1 MRSTEEVFVTMGTG
15 FTYTVYDLTKL
26 TQAETYG
33 KTLVELGKRNPN
45 IVVLSADLGKSTKS
59 AEFAEAFPDRFFN
72 FGIAE
77 QNMLGA
83 AAGLA
88 LCGKIPFASTF
99 GVFASM
105 RAGEQM
111 RTDIAYTNLNVR
123 VVATHSGLSFGQAG
137 TTHHCTEDIAIVRSM
152 ANMTVIV
159 PADSIETSKV
169 VEASSEHQGP
179 IYIRIG
185 RGFEPP
191 AYLDENY
198 EYKIGKAV
206 TMKEGTDVTVIAC
219 GVAVQAACE
228 AADEAGE
235 EGISVRVINMHTI
248 KPIDRDAIVSA
259 SGETKHII
267 TAEEHN
273 IIGGLGGAVA
283 EVMAEIGAGI
293 KLTRLGLPDCYS
305 VIGYPE
311 ELYGR
316 YRIDTDGILDTILQV
331 KEQL

>member
-1 MRSTEEVFVTMGTG
+1 MGTG
-15 FTYTVYDLTKL
+15 FTWTIYDITKL

-33 KTLVELGKRNPN
+33 KTLIQLARDNPR
-45 IVVLSADLGKSTKS
+45 IVVVSADLAKSTKVID
-59 AEFAEAFPDRFFN
+59 FAEEFPDRFFN
-72 FGIAE
+72 FGVAE
-77 QNMLGA
+77 QNLLGA

-88 LCGKIPFASTF
+88 LSGKIVFASTF

-105 RAGEQM
+105 RAGEQL

-123 VVATHSGLSFGQAG
+123 IVATHSGLSFGQAG
-137 TTHHCTEDIAIVRSM
+137 TTHHCTEDIAITRSM

-169 VEASSEHQGP
+169 IQASIDHQGP

-191 AYLDENY
+191 VYLDENY
-198 EYKIGKAV
+198 DYEIGKAV
-206 TMKEGTDVTVIAC
+206 TMREGSDITVIAC
-219 GVAVQAACE
+219 GIAVQAAYE
-228 AADEAGE
+228 AAQEAEE
-235 EGISVRVINMHTI
+235 EGVSVRLINMHTV
-248 KPIDRDAIVSA
+248 KPIDREAIESA
-259 SGETKHII
+259 CAETKHII

-273 IIGGLGGAVA
+273 IMGGLGGAVA
-283 EVMAEIGAGI
+283 EVMAETGAGV
-293 KLTRLGLPDCYS
+293 KLTRLGLCDCYS
-305 VIGYPE
+305 VVGYPE

-316 YRIDTDGILDTILQV
+316 YCLDTDGILNTILDL

>member
-1 MRSTEEVFVTMGTG
+1 MGTG
-15 FTYTVYDLTKL
+15 FTYTVYDVTKL
-26 TQAETYG
+26 SQAETYG
-33 KTLVELGKRNPN
+33 KTLVDLARQNPN
-45 IVVLSADLGKSTKS
+45 IVVLSADLAKSTKVVD
-59 AEFAEAFPDRFFN
+59 FAEEFPDRFFN
-72 FGIAE
+72 FGVAE
-77 QNMLGA
+77 QNLFGA

-88 LCGKIPFASTF
+88 LSGKIPFASTF

-105 RAGEQM
+105 RAGEQL

-123 VVATHSGLSFGQAG
+123 IVATHSGLSFGQAG
-137 TTHHCTEDIAIVRSM
+137 TTHHCTEDIAITRSM

-169 VEASSEHQGP
+169 VRASIDHQGP

-191 AYLDENY
+191 VYLDENY
-198 EYKIGKAV
+198 DYKIGKAV
-206 TMKEGTDVTVIAC
+206 TMREGTDITVIAC
-219 GVAVQAACE
+219 GVAVQSAYE
-228 AADEAGE
+228 AAEEAEDEGV
-235 EGISVRVINMHTI
+235 SVRVINMHTV
-248 KPIDRDAIVSA
+248 KPIDREAIESA
-259 SGETKHII
+259 CSETKHII

-283 EVMAEIGAGI
+283 EVMAETGAGI
-293 KLTRLGLPDCYS
+293 KLTRIGLCDCYS

-316 YRIDTDGILDTILQV
+316 YCLDTDGILNTILEV

>member
-1 MRSTEEVFVTMGTG
+1 MGTG
-15 FTYTVYDLTKL
+15 FTWTIYDITKL

-33 KTLVELGKRNPN
+33 KTLIQLARDNPN
-45 IVVLSADLGKSTKS
+45 IVVVSADLAKSTKVVD
-59 AEFAEAFPDRFFN
+59 FAEEFPERFFN
-72 FGIAE
+72 FGVAE
-77 QNMLGA
+77 QNLLGA

-88 LCGKIPFASTF
+88 LSGKIVFASTF

-105 RAGEQM
+105 RAGEQL

-123 VVATHSGLSFGQAG
+123 IVATHSGLSFGQAG
-137 TTHHCTEDIAIVRSM
+137 TTHHCTEDIAITRSM

-169 VEASSEHQGP
+169 IQASIDHQGP

-191 AYLDENY
+191 VYLDEDY
-198 EYKIGKAV
+198 DYTIGKAV
-206 TMKEGTDVTVIAC
+206 TMREGGDITVIAC
-219 GVAVQAACE
+219 GIAVQAAYE
-228 AADEAGE
+228 AAQEAEDEGV
-235 EGISVRVINMHTI
+235 SVRLINMHTV
-248 KPIDRDAIVSA
+248 KPIDREAIESA
-259 SGETKHII
+259 CAETKHII

-273 IIGGLGGAVA
+273 IMGGLGGAVA

-293 KLTRLGLPDCYS
+293 KLTRLGLRDCYS
-305 VIGYPE
+305 VVGYPE

-316 YRIDTDGILDTILQV
+316 YSIDTDGILTTILEV
-331 KEQL
+331 KDKL

>member
-1 MRSTEEVFVTMGTG
+1 MGTG
-15 FTYTVYDLTKL
+15 FTWTIYDITKL

-33 KTLVELGKRNPN
+33 KTLIQLARENPN
-45 IVVLSADLGKSTKS
+45 IVVVSADLAKSTKVV
-59 AEFAEAFPDRFFN
+59 EFAEEFPDRFFN
-72 FGIAE
+72 FGVAE
-77 QNMLGA
+77 QNLLGA

-88 LCGKIPFASTF
+88 LSGKIVFASTF

-105 RAGEQM
+105 RAGEQL

-123 VVATHSGLSFGQAG
+123 IVATHSGLSFGQAG
-137 TTHHCTEDIAIVRSM
+137 TTHHCTEDIAITRSM

-169 VEASSEHQGP
+169 VQASIGHQGP

-191 AYLDENY
+191 VYLDENY
-198 EYKIGKAV
+198 DYQIGRAV
-206 TMKEGTDVTVIAC
+206 TMREGSDITVIAC
-219 GVAVQAACE
+219 GVAVQAAYE
-228 AADEAGE
+228 AAEEAEDEGV
-235 EGISVRVINMHTI
+235 SVRLVNMHTV
-248 KPIDRDAIVSA
+248 KPIDREAIESA
-259 SGETKHII
+259 CAETKHII

-293 KLTRLGLPDCYS
+293 KLTRLGLRDCYS

-316 YRIDTDGILDTILQV
+316 YSIDTDGILTTILEV

>member
-1 MRSTEEVFVTMGTG
+1 MGTG
-15 FTYTVYDLTKL
+15 FTWTIYDITKL

-33 KTLVELGKRNPN
+33 KTLIQLARDNPN
-45 IVVLSADLGKSTKS
+45 IVVVSADLAKSTKV
-59 AEFAEAFPDRFFN
+59 AEFAEEFPDRFFN
-72 FGIAE
+72 FGVAE
-77 QNMLGA
+77 QNLLGA

-88 LCGKIPFASTF
+88 LSGKIVFASTF

-105 RAGEQM
+105 RAGEQL

-123 VVATHSGLSFGQAG
+123 IVATHSGLSFGQAG
-137 TTHHCTEDIAIVRSM
+137 TTHHCTEDIAITRSM

-169 VEASSEHQGP
+169 IQASIAHQGP

-191 AYLDENY
+191 VYLDENY
-198 EYKIGKAV
+198 DYKIGKAV
-206 TMKEGTDVTVIAC
+206 TMREGSDITVIAC
-219 GVAVQAACE
+219 GIAVQAAYE
-228 AADEAGE
+228 AAEEAEE
-235 EGISVRVINMHTI
+235 EGVSVRLINMHTV
-248 KPIDRDAIVSA
+248 KPIDREAIESA
-259 SGETKHII
+259 CAETKHII

-273 IIGGLGGAVA
+273 IMGGLGGAVA
-283 EVMAEIGAGI
+283 EVMAELGAGI
-293 KLTRLGLPDCYS
+293 KLTRLGLCDCYS
-305 VIGYPE
+305 VVGYPE

-316 YRIDTDGILDTILQV
+316 YCLDTDGILNAILEM

>member
-1 MRSTEEVFVTMGTG
+1 MGTG
-15 FTYTVYDLTKL
+15 FTWTVYDITKL

-33 KTLVELGKRNPN
+33 KTLVQLARENPN
-45 IVVLSADLGKSTKS
+45 IVVLSADLAKSTKVV
-59 AEFAEAFPDRFFN
+59 EFAEEFPDRFFN
-72 FGIAE
+72 FGVAE
-77 QNMLGA
+77 QNLLGA

-88 LCGKIPFASTF
+88 LSGKIPFASTF

-105 RAGEQM
+105 RAGEQL

-123 VVATHSGLSFGQAG
+123 IVATHSGLSFGQAG
-137 TTHHCTEDIAIVRSM
+137 TTHHCTEDIAITRSM
-152 ANMTVIV
+152 ANMTVVV

-169 VEASSEHQGP
+169 VQASIDYQGP

-191 AYLDENY
+191 VYLDENY
-198 EYKIGKAV
+198 DYTIGKAV
-206 TMKEGTDVTVIAC
+206 TMREGSDITVIAC

-228 AADEAGE
+228 AADEAE
-235 EGISVRVINMHTI
+235 DEGVSVRVLNMHTV
-248 KPIDRDAIVSA
+248 KPIDREAIESA
-259 SGETKHII
+259 CAETKHII

-293 KLTRLGLPDCYS
+293 KLTRLGLCDCYS

-311 ELYGR
+311 ELYAR
-316 YRIDTDGILDTILQV
+316 YCLDTDGILNTILEV
-331 KEQL
+331 KDQL